1 MFAFNFKPP
10 MDPHKVTSEIPVI
23 SFKPKPK
30 AKAVEETKPKK
41 TKKVEESKKVEENK
55 PVEKVEEAKPVVKA
69 KPVEEAKP
77 VVKVEETKPVE
88 KVEEAKP
95 KRTKLVPG
103 SDEAKAWGIAMKAR
117 RDAKKALKTQEQ
129 TEESQ

>member
-30 AKAVEETKPKK
+30 AKPVEEAKPKK
-41 TKKVEESKKVEENK
+41 TKAVEESKKI
-55 PVEKVEEAKPVVKA
+55 EEAKPVVKA

-77 VVKVEETKPVE
+77 VEKAVEAKPVE

-95 KRTKLVPG
+95 KKTKLVPG
-103 SDEAKAWGIAMKAR
+103 SDEAKAWGIAMKAK

-129 TEESQ
+129 SEESQ